1 VNTRSLSF
9 RLVAWY
15 ASLLA
20 LVFLLL
26 GAVTFGAVANYLQV
40 NLRENQTRRARQI
53 ADTLIRNLSESGEPA
68 LAAAVEA
75 LYAPEANDRFI
86 RITRGAAGTP
96 LGAAAGAG
104 ADRGAGEVL
113 FQSGE
118 PRDRAFDPAGVPPL
132 RAMPRT
138 DSWRKV
144 ELPDGAALMIAAVA
158 DRAANGTRYVVEV
171 GAPTAP
177 IDATITRLLVVLG
190 AGFPL
195 AMLLAVAG
203 GFFLVRR
210 ALAPVDRIAQK
221 AEAITQH
228 SLSERLPVAETG
240 DEIERLS
247 VSLNLMISRL
257 EEAVQ
262 SSKRFVADASHEL
275 RTPLTV
281 LRGELE
287 SLTAAREVSPRM
299 RETLGSLLE
308 EVDRL
313 AAVVEGLLAL
323 SRLDAGEARSEW
335 ERFDLA
341 ELVTTT
347 ADQISLLAEDR
358 DITVGCEAPRPVF
371 VEGNRARMK
380 QVVVNLLDNAIK
392 YTPQGGSVRL
402 RVGRDEAQA
411 IFEVADSGIG
421 IPPDALP
428 HVFERF
434 FRVERSR
441 TREQGGAG
449 LGLSIVKS
457 ICTAHGASVEVHS
470 SPEQGSCFRIRIPL
484 AGPEPEP
491 SHRPPPTSGA
501 AISPEDPTNRPAL
514 RLAGQRALH
523 GGR

>member
-1 VNTRSLSF
+1 MNTRSLSF

-15 ASLLA
+15 AGLLT

-26 GAVTFGAVANYLQV
+26 GAVTFAAVANYLQA
-40 NLRENQTRRARQI
+40 NLREDQVRRARQI
-53 ADTLIRNLSESGEPA
+53 ADTLLNGITASGEPA
-68 LAAAVEA
+68 LAAAVES
-75 LYAPEANDRFI
+75 LYAPETNDRFI
-86 RITRGAAGTP
+86 RVTRGSPAGTGGP
-96 LGAAAGAG
+96 G
-104 ADRGAGEVL
+104 RVL

-118 PRDRAFDPAGVPPL
+118 PHGHSFDPTVVPLL
-132 RAMPRT
+132 RELPQSVSSREVRMPRG
-138 DSWRKV
+138 SLV
-144 ELPDGAALMIAAVA
+144 IAAVPH
-158 DRAANGTRYVVEV
+158 RAASGRHYIVEV
-171 GAPTAP
+171 GASTAP
-177 IDATITRLLVVLG
+177 IDATVARLLIVLA
-190 AGFPL
+190 AGFPV
-195 AMLLAVAG
+195 AVLLAAAG

-228 SLSERLPVAETG
+228 SLSERLPVAESG
-240 DEIERLS
+240 DELERLS
-247 VSLNLMISRL
+247 ISLNHMISRL

-275 RTPLTV
+275 RTPLTA

-287 SLTAAREVSPRM
+287 GFLADPQLAARM

-313 AAVVEGLLAL
+313 ASVVEGLLAL

-335 ERFDLA
+335 VRFDLA

-347 ADQISLLAEDR
+347 SDQMSLLAEDK
-358 DITVGCEAPRPVF
+358 DIRVICDAHRGLL
-371 VEGNRARMK
+371 VEGDRARMK

-392 YTPQGGSVRL
+392 YTPNGGTVRL
-402 RVGRDEAQA
+402 RVGREDATA
-411 IFEVADSGIG
+411 VLDVSDTGIG
-421 IPPDALP
+421 IPRDALP

-457 ICTAHGASVEVHS
+457 ICTAHGAVVEVTS
-470 SPEQGSCFRIRIPL
+470 VPEQGSRFRIRQPL
-484 AGPEPEP
+484 ATPFEPFE
-491 SHRPPPTSGA
+491 T
-501 AISPEDPTNRPAL
+501 PAQP
-514 RLAGQRALH
+514 QRATTP
-523 GGR
+523 